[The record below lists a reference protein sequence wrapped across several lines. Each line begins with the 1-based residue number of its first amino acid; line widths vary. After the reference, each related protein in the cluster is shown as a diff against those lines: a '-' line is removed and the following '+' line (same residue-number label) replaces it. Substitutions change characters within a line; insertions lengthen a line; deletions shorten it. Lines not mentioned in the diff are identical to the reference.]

1 MYTGHRCRNLGASVS
16 LGTRNGT
23 LFEAGG
29 GAALAIDQ
37 IREFVTIAD
46 EGSFT
51 RASAALNISQ
61 PALSKHMAAL
71 EKRLG
76 SQLLVRSNVRTTLTP
91 AGRVF
96 YDDAQRIL
104 QDYDLA
110 VAHLK
115 EFRARPQA
123 SLTVESFQGYP
134 PSDALLA
141 SLEADIRRERRNIE
155 LTLNDITSRSP
166 LDNLRDGSSD
176 LCLVSYLS
184 GMNLAGL
191 VESEVLLT
199 DPLVAIVREDHPLA
213 DRGSIWIADIGS
225 DVVWTYT
232 SPGVRT
238 YFSAAEELLLTH
250 GANPQFVPLP
260 WTNARQLY
268 NSFAFFEGGI
278 HVNLNSVVKYAAPM
292 ALRGYRVLRF
302 KDEGACVPMRAV
314 HRADDPNPALPV
326 ALASF
331 RAAVERMGPDAYE
344 E

>member
-1 MYTGHRCRNLGASVS
+1 M
-16 LGTRNGT
+16 
-23 LFEAGG
+23 
-29 GAALAIDQ
+29 AIDQ

-46 EGSFT
+46 EGGFT
-51 RASAALNISQ
+51 RAAGVLNITQ

-71 EKRLG
+71 EKRVG
-76 SQLLVRSNVRTTLTP
+76 SQLLVRSNVRTALTP

-110 VAHLK
+110 LGHLR
-115 EFRARPQA
+115 EFRSQPEL
-123 SLTVESFQGYP
+123 SLTIESFQGYP
-134 PSDALLA
+134 PSDALIA
-141 SLEADIRRERRNIE
+141 SLEADVRRERRNIV
-155 LTLNDITSRSP
+155 LTANDITARSP
-166 LDNLRDGSSD
+166 LDNLRDCLSD
-176 LCLVSYLS
+176 VCLVSYLS
-184 GMNLAGL
+184 GMDLGGLAETEPL
-191 VESEVLLT
+191 MT

-213 DRGSIWIADIGS
+213 DRGSIWISEIGS

-238 YFSAAEELLLTH
+238 YFSAAEELLLAH

-278 HVNLNSVVKYAAPM
+278 HVNLNSVVRHSAPM
-292 ALRGYRVLRF
+292 VLRGYRVARF
-302 KDEGACVPMRAV
+302 KDEDAVVPMRAV
-314 HRADDPNPALPV
+314 HRTGDSNPALTV

-331 RAAVERMGPDAYE
+331 RAAAERMGPEAYGR
-344 E
+344 